1 MRNQREAR
9 YLITPGNYLYGLA
22 VNSMHRVADAHAPR
36 ETIGADAR
44 FIRVPL
50 AAPRVL
56 VLVIGE
62 TARAANFSLLGY
74 SRETNP
80 ELAGADSSHSAM

>member
-1 MRNQREAR
+1 M
-9 YLITPGNYLYGLA
+9 
-22 VNSMHRVADAHAPR
+22 
-36 ETIGADAR
+36 
-44 FIRVPL
+44 F
-50 AAPRVL
+50 

-80 ELAGADSSHSAM
+80 ELAGADVTAFSNVTSCGTSTEVSVPCMFSPYGRAQTTTNAASAIPKGCSTCWRAPATR